1 MIPKPPFKVWLGD
14 RSKEERLTILGMLI
28 AEFPNRTIE
37 NEYEAALEDVHVAY
51 VNAAEIKRIYVY
63 PQKFKDEPYSA
74 ESLWRETDYYY
85 AEIWEPP
92 RKPTRIIDFNTVA

>member
-28 AEFPNRTIE
+28 AEFPNYTIE
-37 NEYEAALEDVHVAY
+37 NEYKAALEDVHSAY
-51 VNAAEIKRIYVY
+51 VNSAGTKRIYVY
-63 PQKFKDEPYSA
+63 PQKFKDAPHSSER
-74 ESLWRETDYYY
+74 LWHDTDYYY

-92 RKPTRIIDFNTVA
+92 RKSTRIIDFNTVA